1 MDIIDFDALNA
12 ELDAQL
18 PPPDL
23 TEALP
28 TQEDILEGLLADI
41 EQQSV
46 DELKLDTIDTHGVTT
61 QRQADFLIYRYKK
74 LKETVATV
82 NETADN
88 QIQAYQDK
96 VNHWRDSELAGMYAQ
111 MDYIQRVL
119 EAYAKENITGKKKSL
134 KMIEGTLS
142 LSKQQPKIEYNEEK
156 LREFL
161 ATIKEGENYLEPQ
174 EPKLL
179 WGEFKKATK
188 VGDDNLLRYGDK
200 TVPGVVVTIRPDKF
214 TIK

>member
-12 ELDAQL
+12 ELDAQT

-23 TEALP
+23 TSALP
-28 TQEDILEGLLADI
+28 TEEDILEDMLADI
-41 EQQSV
+41 EQQNV
-46 DELKLDTIDTHGVTT
+46 EELKLDTIETHGVTSE
-61 QRQADFLIYRYKK
+61 RQADFLIYRYKK
-74 LKETVATV
+74 LKEAMATI

-88 QIQAYQDK
+88 RIASYQDK
-96 VNHWRDSELAGMYAQ
+96 VNRWRNSELAPLDAQ
-111 MDYIQRVL
+111 MDYIQKVL
-119 EAYAKENITGKKKSL
+119 EVYAKANITGKKRSL

-142 LSKQQPKIEYNEEK
+142 LSKQQPKIDYNEKK

-161 ATIKEGENYLEPQ
+161 STFKEGEKYLEPQ

-179 WGEFKKATK
+179 WGEFKKAAK
-188 VGDDNLLRYGDK
+188 VGNDNLLRYGDK

-214 TIK
+214 AIK